1 MTLLFDASAIYNVIL
16 RFDEKCYTKFRGNF
30 SISLVFYELGNVP
43 WKHLARGNISQKEA
57 LDILAIVEKL
67 PSVLTII
74 PLDTS
79 DMKHIFS
86 VAASNSI
93 TFYDASYVYYARQ
106 RGLDLVTDDERFEK
120 AARKLV
126 GVHAS
131 RSLP

>member
-16 RFDEKCYTKFRGNF
+16 RFEEKCYAKFRGNF

-43 WKHLARGNISQKEA
+43 WKHLARGSISQEDA

-67 PSVLTII
+67 PSVLTVL
-74 PLDTS
+74 PLDAN
-79 DMKHIFS
+79 DIKDIFS
-86 VAASNSI
+86 IAASNSI
-93 TFYDASYVYYARQ
+93 TFYDASYVYYAKKQ
-106 RGLDLVTDDERFEK
+106 GLDLVTDDQKVEK

-126 GVHAS
+126 GVHTS